1 MAGDIW
7 DQILRG
13 DKILKHEFDVRYSN
27 VIEDL
32 KSERSG
38 GQSTLSLMAGGISL
52 VPDDE
57 REKIATM
64 LWNELLL
71 ERTSPSKDVTYD
83 EIILGQEIYSKLEG
97 R

>member
-1 MAGDIW
+1 MAEYIW
-7 DQILRG
+7 NQILRG

-27 VIEDL
+27 VVEDL
-32 KSERSG
+32 KQERG
-38 GQSTLSLMAGGISL
+38 ANTDLLAGWGAHL
-52 VPDDE
+52 VPNDE

-83 EIILGQEIYSKLEG
+83 EIILGQEVYRKLIED
-97 R
+97 